1 MQFEHSDSFNII
13 GSHTGRCYRVRWG
26 KRQNI
31 RRLKNDA
38 EIATI
43 CFAPND
49 VDSLPTADV
58 MLAQKIALET
68 DEVAA
73 LKVKYQWPL
82 SAVLWWYEKIKN
94 I

>member
-1 MQFEHSDSFNII
+1 M
-13 GSHTGRCYRVRWG
+13 
-26 KRQNI
+26 
-31 RRLKNDA
+31 
-38 EIATI
+38 
-43 CFAPND
+43 
-49 VDSLPTADV
+49 DSLPTADV